1 MTGIPV
7 EGFMYPN
14 EIELQWSVLIVLYPF
29 LTGLVAGAFILASL
43 ERVFRVD
50 AVKPTYRLALL
61 TALAFLLVAPLPL
74 QLHLGHP
81 ERSLEMYLTPH
92 TSSAMAMFGFVY
104 LWYLMAVL
112 VLEVWLDYRHDI
124 LVLSQTTTDWKRW
137 LYKIMTLGSTNI
149 SPGALALDQKVGWI
163 ITIIGI
169 PSAFLLHGYV
179 GFIFGSVKA
188 NPWWS
193 SPLMPV
199 VFLFS
204 AMVSG
209 IAIVMLVY
217 MFLCRA
223 RKEPIDMRCL
233 DTVAKYLFYAFLI
246 DFTLELLD
254 LVHRIYESDES
265 FRSLDFMVHT
275 KLYLPHIVIQILLGT
290 LTPILLLAAT
300 QVLPLNEARRRLTYG
315 VAGLPD
321 HDGYFCDALERGDR
335 RATLFQELPRLHDLQ
350 IGADRSRGPASCHRA
365 HCLAVRHSVGAD
377 QTAAAVGRCAWPA
390 TRHGPR
396 RRLTRRSLKLFAEP
410 LEQLLQVADL
420 ALQSGDLFLQSSNPF
435 IVTR

>member
-1 MTGIPV
+1 MNGIPV

-43 ERVFRVD
+43 ERVFRVE

-61 TALAFLLVAPLPL
+61 TALAFLVVAPLPL

-92 TSSAMAMFGFVY
+92 MSSAMAMFGFVY

-112 VLEVWLDYRHDI
+112 VLEIWLDYRRDI
-124 LVLSQTTTDWKRW
+124 VILSHSTTG
-137 LYKIMTLGSTNI
+137 IMRFFYRALTLGSSNI
-149 SPGALALDQKVGWI
+149 SDRALAIDHKTGWI
-163 ITIIGI
+163 ITVVGV

-209 IAIVMLVY
+209 IALVLLLY
-217 MFLCRA
+217 MFTSWR
-223 RKEPIDMRCL
+223 RKQAIDMRCV
-233 DTVAKYLFYAFLI
+233 DTVARYLFYAFLI
-246 DFTLELLD
+246 DFGLEMLD
-254 LVHRIYESDES
+254 LVHRIYEADES

-275 KLYLPHIVIQILLGT
+275 RLYFSQVVVQIYLGT
-290 LTPILLLAAT
+290 LLPIGLLALT
-300 QVLPLNEARRRLTYG
+300 QV
-315 VAGLPD
+315 
-321 HDGYFCDALERGDR
+321 F
-335 RATLFQELPRLHDLQ
+335 
-350 IGADRSRGPASCHRA
+350 
-365 HCLAVRHSVGAD
+365 
-377 QTAAAVGRCAWPA
+377 
-390 TRHGPR
+390 
-396 RRLTRRSLKLFAEP
+396 K
-410 LEQLLQVADL
+410 
-420 ALQSGDLFLQSSNPF
+420 
-435 IVTR
+435 